1 MEEKYAKKSCSNF
14 SSGDD
19 KRHDMLPE
27 VFNHPKYDDLADS
40 TEDSQ
45 SKQMNQAEGMK
56 EQEGQDLE
64 ELEEENSVQNVDDSF
79 PFVGVLEHF

>member
-1 MEEKYAKKSCSNF
+1 MMEEKYAKKSCSNF

-40 TEDSQ
+40 TEDS
-45 SKQMNQAEGMK
+45 
-56 EQEGQDLE
+56 
-64 ELEEENSVQNVDDSF
+64 
-79 PFVGVLEHF
+79 